1 MLCPLAMCVGVSPE
15 GCRAVL
21 SVIRH
26 CKRVFAVVLPLPS
39 FRLPGKFSVFDFVVV
54 ASALMA
60 MTVLLCVLQRV
71 TTFLA

>member
-1 MLCPLAMCVGVSPE
+1 MSSGTAN
-15 GCRAVL
+15 AF
-21 SVIRH
+21 
-26 CKRVFAVVLPLPS
+26 FAVVLPLPS